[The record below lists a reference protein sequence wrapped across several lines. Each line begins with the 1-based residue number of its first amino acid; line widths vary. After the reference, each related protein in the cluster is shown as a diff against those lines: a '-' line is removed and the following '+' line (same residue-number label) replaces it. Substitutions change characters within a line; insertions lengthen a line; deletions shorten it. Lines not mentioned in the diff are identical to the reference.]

1 MQAGQCVLIA
11 HAARKAQRVDQGRL
25 TVGILMIAA
34 PAGGGPQMGRVYG
47 DDCAHAAFRVVEDV
61 NRLVIVE
68 GGQIEHG
75 HARAFA

>member
-1 MQAGQCVLIA
+1 
-11 HAARKAQRVDQGRL
+11 
-25 TVGILMIAA
+25 
-34 PAGGGPQMGRVYG
+34 MGRVYR